1 MTSFFDTP
9 WHAATEGMMSW
20 YQAKMFVEHASVVSS
35 DALHVLA
42 GVILW
47 LLIALVLRSRASAV
61 RPLLILL
68 VLLAFNELVDLWVE
82 QWPDKAVQYGESA
95 KDLLLTMALPTM
107 LMALSRLRPQLFG
120 SPAVRGSRRRSGGK
134 AR

>member
-1 MTSFFDTP
+1 MTIVFDSP
-9 WHAATEGMMSW
+9 WHAVTEGMMSW

-47 LLIALVLRSRASAV
+47 LVIALVLRSRASAA

-120 SPAVRGSRRRSGGK
+120 SPTVRGSRRRSGGK